1 MIIAATGYVL
11 VAALAAVGG
20 LYLANTNAPAIN
32 RQTPTQSAMPP
43 SNPVAESVA
52 PNVPIS
58 AEDSA
63 VSSEATDHNHT
74 HDTLTEKASQLADE
88 NSAPATHE
96 LIALIK
102 NTPEWG
108 KRAALA
114 KCLRQLSDPD
124 TLEALLPALM
134 DNYGRGN
141 TIFNE
146 ISDAIARMAQ
156 PDTVEAL
163 EMMHWQASVHAG
175 QGHKVLRTIA
185 SVCNPP
191 AKRALVRL
199 AQHAESPAL
208 AAAAEEALKRLGQ
221 H

>member
-1 MIIAATGYVL
+1 MTIAATSFVL

-20 LYLANTNAPAIN
+20 YYLANTSAPAVISRQSMSPSPAASGQTK
-32 RQTPTQSAMPP
+32 RQTAMT
-43 SNPVAESVA
+43 AESPVKIGHTQLTTEA
-52 PNVPIS
+52 PPLKIDPI
-58 AEDSA
+58 
-63 VSSEATDHNHT
+63 VQ
-74 HDTLTEKASQLADE
+74 KASQLADE

-108 KRAALA
+108 KRASLA
-114 KCLRQLSDPD
+114 KHLRQLSDPS

-134 DNYGRGN
+134 ENYGRGN

-175 QGHKVLRTIA
+175 QGHKVLRTVA

-191 AKRALVRL
+191 AKRALARL

-208 AAAAEEALKRLGQ
+208 AAAAEEALKTLGQ
-221 H
+221 R